1 MSVDGT
7 PRKSRPQAEL
17 LVVVPTFNEADTLPR
32 LVEQLRQVEPDAD
45 ILVID
50 DNSPDGTG
58 RVADELASKHA
69 CLQVIHRPGRQGLG
83 SAHVRGLTHALEAG
97 YRVAVTMDCDGTHD
111 PRAIQMLLG
120 ALAHHDADIAVASR
134 YTGEGGM
141 LGWTLPRRVLSR
153 SAHLATRALLG
164 IHFDATNAFRAWR
177 LERLKGFDFSRVKSP
192 GYAFMFEMLF
202 QCHLDGFHIVD
213 MPARLPIRHAGYS
226 KMSSAEMVRGLTT
239 LARLTR
245 IRVDRLRH
253 GGRS

>member
-1 MSVDGT
+1 MDTHPHTT
-7 PRKSRPQAEL
+7 PTSEKL
-17 LVVVPTFNEADTLPR
+17 LIIVPTFNERETLPV
-32 LVEQLRQVEPDAD
+32 LVAQLREEQPNAD

-50 DNSPDGTG
+50 DESPDGTG
-58 RVADELASKHA
+58 TVADDQAAKHA

-83 SAHVRGLTHALEAG
+83 SAHVRGLTHAVQGG
-97 YRVAVTMDCDGTHD
+97 YRTAVTMDCDGTHD

-120 ALAHHDADIAVASR
+120 ALNHHDADIAVASR

-141 LGWTLPRRVLSR
+141 DGWTLPRRVLSR
-153 SAHLATRALLG
+153 TAHLATRALLG

-177 LERLKGFDFSRVKSP
+177 VARLVDFDFSCVKSP

-202 QCHLDGFHIVD
+202 QCHLAGFRIVD

-226 KMSSAEMVRGLTT
+226 KMSSVEMVKGLTT

-245 IRVDRLRH
+245 VRVQRRAGH
-253 GGRS
+253 G